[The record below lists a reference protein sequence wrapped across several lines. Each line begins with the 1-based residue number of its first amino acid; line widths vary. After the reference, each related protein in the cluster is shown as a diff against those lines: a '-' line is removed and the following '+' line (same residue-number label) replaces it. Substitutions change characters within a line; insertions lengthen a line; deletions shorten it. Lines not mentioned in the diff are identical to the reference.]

1 MRPFLIFIF
10 ICPKTAILGFHP
22 CTGFHPLSPWEVGI
36 RYKIF
41 WVFSYL
47 NNFLQ
52 GIKKQSR
59 QSVSFDSGSLKRRS
73 KINETPSKD
82 QDDPFSF
89 TRHLSDTKPSYDH
102 SQTGFLW
109 SWNFMISRKWKVTSN
124 TGATGDIPF
133 MDKMLADFRA
143 FCRND
148 ENRLKEFWKQC
159 WDTHNHCN
167 EVKEANDMVLK
178 AVDITQMSDF

>member
-36 RYKIF
+36 RYKKF

-73 KINETPSKD
+73 KINETPTKD

-109 SWNFMISRKWKVTSN
+109 SWNFMISRK
-124 TGATGDIPF
+124 
-133 MDKMLADFRA
+133 
-143 FCRND
+143 
-148 ENRLKEFWKQC
+148 
-159 WDTHNHCN
+159 
-167 EVKEANDMVLK
+167 
-178 AVDITQMSDF
+178 